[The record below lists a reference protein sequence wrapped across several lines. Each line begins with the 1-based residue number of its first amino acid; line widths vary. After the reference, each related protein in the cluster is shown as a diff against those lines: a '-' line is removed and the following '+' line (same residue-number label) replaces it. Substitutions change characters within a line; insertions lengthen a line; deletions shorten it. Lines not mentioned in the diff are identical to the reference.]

1 MLIYEFVLTVKNCRR
16 IIMGIINYI
25 KRILTSDSIDSDRT
39 ESIMMDDKKTA
50 RERELSSKMNGSNDF
65 IMTPDSIQG
74 TNIIPSSSYM
84 R

>member
-1 MLIYEFVLTVKNCRR
+1 
-16 IIMGIINYI
+16 MGIINYI
-25 KRILTSDSIDSDRT
+25 KRILTSSSIDADK
-39 ESIMMDDKKTA
+39 ESIVLDDKKTA

-74 TNIIPSSSYM
+74 TNIISSSSYM